1 MINKPHEVTARVVIQ
16 FNRNMLSDL
25 ATYYGG
31 GCTLNELR
39 IMNQVILCS
48 HEGRTCGVT
57 NLHKVT
63 GIPIPTV
70 SRAVTNLQ
78 KHGWLSCRLDPCDG
92 RKRIISLGPRSLAGT
107 WDAIDKKIQWINDFR
122 EHGLPA

>member
-1 MINKPHEVTARVVIQ
+1 MINKPHDVTARVIIE
-16 FNRNMLSDL
+16 FNRNMLRDL

-31 GCTLNELR
+31 GRTLNELR
-39 IMNQVILCS
+39 VMNQVILCS
-48 HEGRTCGVT
+48 HEGRTCSVT
-57 NLHKVT
+57 ALHKVT

-70 SRAVTNLQ
+70 SRAATNLQ
-78 KHGWLSCRLDPCDG
+78 KDGWLSSRPDPNDG

-107 WDAIDKKIQWINDFR
+107 WDAIDKKIQWINNLH

>member
-1 MINKPHEVTARVVIQ
+1 
-16 FNRNMLSDL
+16 MLSDL